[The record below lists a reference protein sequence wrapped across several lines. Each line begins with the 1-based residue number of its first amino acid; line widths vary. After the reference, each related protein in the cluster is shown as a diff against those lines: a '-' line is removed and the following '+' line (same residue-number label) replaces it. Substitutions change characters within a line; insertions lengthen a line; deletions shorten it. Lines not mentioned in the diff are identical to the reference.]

1 MNIAAPC
8 PLAPELARRMNAARE
23 ELTAEWLVRI
33 AERVTL
39 LPNRVF
45 PSSDLLDHVPLLLSG
60 IATFLADPTETV
72 AADAPVIAHAME
84 LGALRY
90 AQGFDESEVLKE
102 FQILGDMLLTFIAHE
117 ADRIDEPCTRAEMIL
132 CAHRVQ
138 HAVSLIHMAAVTEFL
153 QLLRRRLSEREDRLH
168 AFNRAMTH
176 EFRNKIG
183 AAEGASQLLDLPNL
197 SDGERTRM
205 RSIVRRNLGSMRT
218 MIENLVELSMVD
230 RGHEPR
236 RSVRFPAAASEAL
249 QLLEDAA
256 LERDV
261 EITMDQSLPDIE
273 VSSAVTLV
281 LANLLGNAIKYSD
294 PKANSRRVH
303 VHAREFEND
312 AGVSELIV
320 DVQDNGVGVPLTERE
335 RIFDRFYRASTT
347 ADHVEGSGLGLTI
360 VQDVVKSL
368 GGRVWA
374 TFPEAGGSVFSF
386 SLPLRRKAPARE
398 AARGN
403 G

>member
-8 PLAPELARRMNAARE
+8 PLAPELARRMHAARE

-39 LPNRVF
+39 TPNRVF
-45 PSSDLLDHVPLLLSG
+45 PSSDLLDHVPLLLAG
-60 IATFLADPTETV
+60 IASFLADPTESV
-72 AADAPVIAHAME
+72 AADAPVIVHAME

-102 FQILGDMLLTFIAHE
+102 FQILGDMLLAFIAHE
-117 ADRIDEPCTRAEMIL
+117 ADSIDEPCTRAEILL
-132 CAHRVQ
+132 CAHRIQ

-153 QLLRRRLSEREDRLH
+153 QLLRRKLSEREDRLH

-197 SDGERTRM
+197 SDAERSRM
-205 RSIVRRNLGSMRT
+205 RGIVRRNLGSMRT
-218 MIENLVELSMVD
+218 MIENLVELSIVD

-236 RSVRFPAAASEAL
+236 RSVRFPAAAAEAI

-256 LERDV
+256 REKDV
-261 EITMDQSLPDIE
+261 DVSSDQTLPDVE

-281 LANLLGNAIKYSD
+281 LTNLLGNAIKYSD
-294 PKANSRRVH
+294 AHQKTRRVH
-303 VHAREFEND
+303 VHARVFETAD
-312 AGVSELIV
+312 EHKELIV
-320 DVQDNGVGVPLTERE
+320 DVQDNGVGVPKGERE
-335 RIFDRFYRASTT
+335 RIFDRFYRASST
-347 ADHVEGSGLGLTI
+347 AEQVDGSGLGLTI

-374 TFPEAGGSVFSF
+374 TFPDAGGSVFSF
-386 SLPLRRKAPARE
+386 AVPT
-398 AARGN
+398 RGN
-403 G
+403 DAAK